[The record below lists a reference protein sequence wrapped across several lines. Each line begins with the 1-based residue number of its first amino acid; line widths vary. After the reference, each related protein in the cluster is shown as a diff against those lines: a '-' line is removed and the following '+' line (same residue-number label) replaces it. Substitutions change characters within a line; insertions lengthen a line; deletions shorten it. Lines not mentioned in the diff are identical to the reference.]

1 MLYPSSKLQMKGR
14 DVCDSIGHSH
24 AVSFHL
30 FPSVKSI
37 PVLFLVMEMQSP
49 YEVLSTVCRLRE
61 IQAGERTSVLQ
72 QGRK

>member
-1 MLYPSSKLQMKGR
+1 MLYPSFKLQMKGR
-14 DVCDSIGHSH
+14 DVCDSIGHSY

-49 YEVLSTVCRLRE
+49 
-61 IQAGERTSVLQ
+61 
-72 QGRK
+72 